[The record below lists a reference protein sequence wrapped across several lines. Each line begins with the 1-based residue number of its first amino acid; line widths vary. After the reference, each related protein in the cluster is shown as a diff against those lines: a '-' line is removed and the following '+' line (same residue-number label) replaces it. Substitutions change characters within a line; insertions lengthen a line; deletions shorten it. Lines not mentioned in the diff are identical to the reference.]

1 MGSSSDEGSRGK
13 TEEMLLHNQTNFTT
27 IGKYKKGVAKLITLL
42 QKESVFKEMSQDKKF
57 ECQKNLFKILNLFDS
72 HGSDLSD
79 DTKIISENEEE
90 EEQAQM
96 AGLNSKNDIK
106 ISQLKSKKI
115 PQENSLN
122 SNNASSSIQPSNKIK
137 IPQSKLKNVS
147 QENLSNSN
155 SAPRSA
161 KLNNKSN
168 NIKTPQSKLKK
179 IPQENSNNGTSSVTP
194 TNNIKTSQSKLK
206 KNFAR
211 ELIKFK

>member
-1 MGSSSDEGSRGK
+1 MGILQGYLENCKADHEKKERAKHRELMKAKMSDIHEYHASSSDEGSRGK

-96 AGLNSKNDIK
+96 GNNSEID
-106 ISQLKSKKI
+106 
-115 PQENSLN
+115 
-122 SNNASSSIQPSNKIK
+122 
-137 IPQSKLKNVS
+137 
-147 QENLSNSN
+147 
-155 SAPRSA
+155 
-161 KLNNKSN
+161 
-168 NIKTPQSKLKK
+168 
-179 IPQENSNNGTSSVTP
+179 
-194 TNNIKTSQSKLK
+194 
-206 KNFAR
+206 
-211 ELIKFK
+211 